1 MKPRRGLVQNIQSLA
16 RGFFGE
22 FRREFHSLG
31 LPSGERGRGLP
42 QFHVGKPHFV
52 QGLNSLFYLGNVLEK
67 IQRFF
72 NGQIQNL
79 RNIEPVVLN
88 RQGLF
93 VVSGSVAL
101 LAFHVNIR
109 QEIHLN
115 FFDPLPL
122 AKLAPPAFDVERKT
136 PRLIAAASRLSGF
149 GEKLPDKRESPG
161 ISGGIGTWR
170 SAYRRLVHHHD
181 FI

>member
-16 RGFFGE
+16 RSFFGE
-22 FRREFHSLG
+22 FSSKLNSLG
-31 LPSGERGRGLP
+31 FSSRKRGRGLP

-52 QGLNSLFYLGNVLEK
+52 QGLNSLSYLGNVLEK

-109 QEIHLN
+109 QEIHLYLFN
-115 FFDPLPL
+115 PLPL
-122 AKLAPPAFDVERKT
+122 AKPPPPAFDVERK
-136 PRLIAAASRLSGF
+136 PPPLIAAA
-149 GEKLPDKRESPG
+149 
-161 ISGGIGTWR
+161 I
-170 SAYRRLVHHHD
+170 RRDV
-181 FI
+181 F

>member
-16 RGFFGE
+16 RSFFGE
-22 FRREFHSLG
+22 FSSKLNSLG
-31 LPSGERGRGLP
+31 FSSRKRGRGLP

-93 VVSGSVAL
+93 VVSGSAAL
-101 LAFHVNIR
+101 LAFHVNVR
-109 QEIHLN
+109 QKVHLD
-115 FFDPLPL
+115 FFYALPL
-122 AKLAPPAFDVERKT
+122 ANLAPPAFDVERKA

-161 ISGGIGTWR
+161 ISGGVGT
-170 SAYRRLVHHHD
+170 RRAASRRTGPPP
-181 FI
+181 